1 MTTTVNNKINELINL
16 LRAYGDEH
24 GEEQMPDELPSS
36 NPMMDGIVSKVKA
49 WYPSDKEITYKALK
63 KRYKDEGFKAPNN
76 KDINLAFVDSNDF
89 CISNTGNKS
98 KLIRITDEDRDIQ
111 RRAHAGFIEEVMRL
125 KESMGFSV
133 NSKVKEFVLKAL
145 AEMGTKQPPAGMRV
159 ARLNMPEGGIPQQQP
174 QIDNTLK
181 DDTQLTKTAKDTDD
195 DDDDDGT
202 TPKKPTTADADD
214 EDEMILDS
222 DNDDDENDDAD
233 DEGDN
238 IPIAQLAKNK
248 DIVKQIEGGLQM
260 PVTMAQYF

>member
-1 MTTTVNNKINELINL
+1 MTTSVNNKINELIGL
-16 LRAYGDEH
+16 LRAYGEEH

-36 NPMMDGIVSKVKA
+36 NPMMDSIVSKVKA
-49 WYPSDKEITYKALK
+49 WYPSDKEITYKDLK

-98 KLIRITDEDRDIQ
+98 KLIRITDDDRDIQ

-133 NSKVKEFVLKAL
+133 DSDVKSFITKTL

-159 ARLNMPEGGIPQQQP
+159 ARLNMPEGGIPQQP

-181 DDTQLTKTAKDTDD
+181 DDTQLTKTAKDN
-195 DDDDDGT
+195 DDG
-202 TPKKPTTADADD
+202 PGVVV
-214 EDEMILDS
+214 DS
-222 DNDDDENDDAD
+222 DNDDVEVKEHKDDDSDNDEDDDAD
-233 DEGDN
+233 DEGENTAADDN

>member
-1 MTTTVNNKINELINL
+1 MTTSVNNKINELIGL
-16 LRAYGDEH
+16 LRAYGEEH

-36 NPMMDGIVSKVKA
+36 NPMMDGIISKVKA
-49 WYPSDKEITYKALK
+49 WYPSDKLITYKDLK
-63 KRYKDEGFKAPNN
+63 KRYKDEGFRPPNN

-98 KLIRITDEDRDIQ
+98 ALIRITDEDREKE
-111 RRAHAGFIEEVMRL
+111 RRAHAGFIDEIIRM

-133 NSKVKEFVLKAL
+133 DDDVKTFITKTL

-159 ARLNMPEGGIPQQQP
+159 ARLNMPEGGIPQQP

-181 DDTQLTKTAKDTDD
+181 DDTQLTKTAKDSDD
-195 DDDDDGT
+195 DD
-202 TPKKPTTADADD
+202 TPKKPATADADD
-214 EDEMILDS
+214 EDEELILDS
-222 DNDDDENDDAD
+222 DNDEDDDAD
-233 DEGDN
+233 DEGENTAADDN